1 MKWKPW
7 IRTDNYQMVFDRRLK
22 LLARISIVASASLVL
37 AAAGEAPAGT
47 GGIMARP
54 SDPEKAVQA
63 EYENLKSKGTREAL
77 ELFIARHPD
86 HPLAD
91 RARDDIKALGK

>member
-1 MKWKPW
+1 MLSK
-7 IRTDNYQMVFDRRLK
+7 
-22 LLARISIVASASLVL
+22 ISIVASTCLVL

-47 GGIMARP
+47 GGIMAKP

-91 RARDDIKALGK
+91 RARDELKRFAK

>member
-1 MKWKPW
+1 M
-7 IRTDNYQMVFDRRLK
+7 
-22 LLARISIVASASLVL
+22 ASTCLVL

-47 GGIMARP
+47 GGIMAKP

-91 RARDDIKALGK
+91 RARDELKRFAK

>member
-1 MKWKPW
+1 ML
-7 IRTDNYQMVFDRRLK
+7 FDRRLK
-22 LLARISIVASASLVL
+22 LFLKISIVATTALLL
-37 AAAGEAPAGT
+37 AAAGEAPEGT

-54 SDPEKAVQA
+54 SDPEKAVRA

-77 ELFIARHPD
+77 ELFIARHPE

-91 RARDDIKALGK
+91 QARDDLKSLGK

>member
-1 MKWKPW
+1 ML
-7 IRTDNYQMVFDRRLK
+7 FDRRLK
-22 LLARISIVASASLVL
+22 LFSKITIVATTCFVL
-37 AAAGEAPAGT
+37 AAAGEAPEGT

-63 EYENLKSKGTREAL
+63 EYENLKSKGTRDAL
-77 ELFIARHPD
+77 ELFIARHPG

-91 RARDDIKALGK
+91 RAREDIKQLGK

>member
-1 MKWKPW
+1 
-7 IRTDNYQMVFDRRLK
+7 MVFDRRLK
-22 LLARISIVASASLVL
+22 LLSKISIVASTCLVL

-47 GGIMARP
+47 GGIMAKP

-91 RARDDIKALGK
+91 RARDEIKRFAK

>member
-1 MKWKPW
+1 MEAPQNK
-7 IRTDNYQMVFDRRLK
+7 TDNRRMVFDRRLK
-22 LLARISIVASASLVL
+22 LLSKMTMVATTSLIL

-91 RARDDIKALGK
+91 RARAEIKGLGK

>member
-1 MKWKPW
+1 MFSK
-7 IRTDNYQMVFDRRLK
+7 I
-22 LLARISIVASASLVL
+22 AIVATTCFVL
-37 AAAGEAPAGT
+37 AAAGEAPEGT

-77 ELFIARHPD
+77 ELFIARHPE

-91 RARDDIKALGK
+91 RAREDIKRLGK

>member
-1 MKWKPW
+1 
-7 IRTDNYQMVFDRRLK
+7 MVFDRRLK
-22 LLARISIVASASLVL
+22 LLSKMTMVATTSLIL

-86 HPLAD
+86 HPLTD
-91 RARDDIKALGK
+91 RARAEIKGLGK

>member
-1 MKWKPW
+1 MLL
-7 IRTDNYQMVFDRRLK
+7 DRRLK
-22 LLARISIVASASLVL
+22 LLSKISMVATISLVL

-91 RARDDIKALGK
+91 RAREEIKGLAR

>member
-1 MKWKPW
+1 MSK
-7 IRTDNYQMVFDRRLK
+7 ISMV
-22 LLARISIVASASLVL
+22 ATISLVL

-91 RARDDIKALGK
+91 RAREEIKGLAR

>member
-1 MKWKPW
+1 MLSK
-7 IRTDNYQMVFDRRLK
+7 
-22 LLARISIVASASLVL
+22 ISIVASTCLVL

-47 GGIMARP
+47 GGIMAKP

-91 RARDDIKALGK
+91 RARDEIKRFAK

>member
-1 MKWKPW
+1 MLSK
-7 IRTDNYQMVFDRRLK
+7 
-22 LLARISIVASASLVL
+22 ISIVASTCLVL

-47 GGIMARP
+47 GGIMAKP

-91 RARDDIKALGK
+91 RARDELKRFAR

>member
-1 MKWKPW
+1 MLL
-7 IRTDNYQMVFDRRLK
+7 DRRLK
-22 LLARISIVASASLVL
+22 LLSKISMVATISLVL

-54 SDPEKAVQA
+54 SDTEKAVQA

-91 RARDDIKALGK
+91 RAREEIKGLAR

>member
-1 MKWKPW
+1 ML
-7 IRTDNYQMVFDRRLK
+7 FARRLK
-22 LLARISIVASASLVL
+22 LLSRISIIATATVVL
-37 AAAGEAPAGT
+37 AAAGEAPEGT

-86 HPLAD
+86 HRLAD
-91 RARDDIKALGK
+91 QAREDIKQLAK

>member
-1 MKWKPW
+1 ML
-7 IRTDNYQMVFDRRLK
+7 FARRLK
-22 LLARISIVASASLVL
+22 LLSRVSIIATTCLVL
-37 AAAGEAPAGT
+37 AAAGEAPEGT

-77 ELFIARHPD
+77 ELFIARHPE
-86 HPLAD
+86 HPLAEQ
-91 RARDDIKALGK
+91 ARDDIERLGK

>member
-1 MKWKPW
+1 ML
-7 IRTDNYQMVFDRRLK
+7 FGRRLK
-22 LLARISIVASASLVL
+22 LLSRISIIATTSLVL
-37 AAAGEAPAGT
+37 AAAGEAPEGT

-63 EYENLKSKGTREAL
+63 EYENLKAKGTREAL

-91 RARDDIKALGK
+91 RARADLKRLGK

>member
-1 MKWKPW
+1 MLSK
-7 IRTDNYQMVFDRRLK
+7 
-22 LLARISIVASASLVL
+22 ISIVASTCLVL

-47 GGIMARP
+47 GGIMAKP

-91 RARDDIKALGK
+91 RARDEIKRFAR

>member
-1 MKWKPW
+1 MA
-7 IRTDNYQMVFDRRLK
+7 T
-22 LLARISIVASASLVL
+22 ASILL
-37 AAAGEAPAGT
+37 AAAGEAPPGT

-86 HPLAD
+86 HPLAE
-91 RARDDIKALGK
+91 RAREEIKGFGK

>member
-1 MKWKPW
+1 
-7 IRTDNYQMVFDRRLK
+7 MVFDRRLK
-22 LLARISIVASASLVL
+22 LLSKISIVASTCLVL

-47 GGIMARP
+47 GGIMAKP

-91 RARDDIKALGK
+91 RARDEIKRFAR

>member
-1 MKWKPW
+1 M
-7 IRTDNYQMVFDRRLK
+7 
-22 LLARISIVASASLVL
+22 ASTCLVL

-47 GGIMARP
+47 GGIMAKP

-91 RARDDIKALGK
+91 RARDELKRFAR

>member
-1 MKWKPW
+1 
-7 IRTDNYQMVFDRRLK
+7 MVFDRRLK
-22 LLARISIVASASLVL
+22 LLSKISIVASTCLVL

-47 GGIMARP
+47 GGIMAKP

-91 RARDDIKALGK
+91 RARDELKRFAR

>member
-1 MKWKPW
+1 MSK
-7 IRTDNYQMVFDRRLK
+7 ISMV
-22 LLARISIVASASLVL
+22 ATISLVL

-77 ELFIARHPD
+77 ELFIGRHPD

-91 RARDDIKALGK
+91 RAREEIKGIAR

>member
-1 MKWKPW
+1 
-7 IRTDNYQMVFDRRLK
+7 MVFDRRLK
-22 LLARISIVASASLVL
+22 LLSKISIVASTCLVL

-47 GGIMARP
+47 GGIMAKP

-91 RARDDIKALGK
+91 RARDELKRFAK